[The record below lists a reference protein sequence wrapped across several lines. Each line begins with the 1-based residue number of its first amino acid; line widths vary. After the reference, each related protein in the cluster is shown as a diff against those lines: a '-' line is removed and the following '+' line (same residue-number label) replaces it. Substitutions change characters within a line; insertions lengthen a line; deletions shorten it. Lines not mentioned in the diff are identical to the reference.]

1 MKINILKILCGSDQ
15 PLPTHSFAQ
24 LFFMACVFVFS
35 SYAQAD
41 SLSGAVEKVAYSSSL
56 GSVILLGLGLC
67 SLLIVR
73 RRKPWIA
80 AVNETNLRHG

>member
-1 MKINILKILCGSDQ
+1 MQIKILNVLCGSDQ
-15 PLPTHSFAQ
+15 PLPTQSLIRL
-24 LFFMACVFVFS
+24 LFIACVFVCS

-41 SLSGAVEKVAYSSSL
+41 SLSGAVEKVTYSSSL
-56 GSVILLGLGLC
+56 GSVILLGFGLC

>member
-15 PLPTHSFAQ
+15 PLPTHSFVQ
-24 LFFMACVFVFS
+24 LLFMACVFVFS
-35 SYAQAD
+35 SYANAD
-41 SLSGAVEKVAYSSSL
+41 VVTGSMEKMGDATSL
-56 GSVILLGLGLC
+56 GSVILLGFGMC